1 MRGAGGPLFD
11 FAAARRSDPQTAK
24 DAAASITEEHLTRL
38 QQAVYACL
46 KAHPK
51 GLTAQEIAG
60 HTGVDAQSITPRLRP
75 MATKGWIKDTGE
87 RRIPFDRTRPAIVWR
102 AVR

>member
-1 MRGAGGPLFD
+1 MRGKGRPLFD
-11 FAAARRSDPQTAK
+11 WVHARRSDPQTAK
-24 DAAASITEEHLTRL
+24 DAAATMTEEHLTRL
-38 QQAVYACL
+38 QQEVYACL

-75 MATKGWIKDTGE
+75 MATKGWIEDTGE

-102 AVR
+102 IK